1 MARRVSGA
9 SGAALGENGESRAH
23 HAVDG
28 GFRDAREML
37 GEDFV
42 QHYVL
47 MKRFEAEKYR
57 QHVSAWEVR
66 RYVEMA

>member
-1 MARRVSGA
+1 MPSALYVGDEFDSVPE
-9 SGAALGENGESRAH
+9 SLEGAADLLQRSD
-23 HAVDG
+23 V
-28 GFRDAREML
+28 AREML

-47 MKRFEAEKYR
+47 MKTFEAAKYR
-57 QHVSAWEVR
+57 QQVSEWEVR